1 MSKRLIYDI
10 MKLQNTSKCKEI
22 EHWMVK
28 ILFYAVFSE
37 ILGLGDPYCTNL
49 EYKLVLLIQKRIWM
63 ICISMRLVYDTSIK
77 HNFDPLKAQFIC
89 ILTCFCNFKVYK
101 SSIIDMQIIPIC
113 FSKSTKLICT
123 QDWCSMGQLSS
134 IFLKKQHKT

>member
-49 EYKLVLLIQKRIWM
+49 EYKLVLLI
-63 ICISMRLVYDTSIK
+63 
-77 HNFDPLKAQFIC
+77 
-89 ILTCFCNFKVYK
+89 
-101 SSIIDMQIIPIC
+101 
-113 FSKSTKLICT
+113 
-123 QDWCSMGQLSS
+123 
-134 IFLKKQHKT
+134 